1 MASKLYTLVQRH
13 CCLVEQC
20 SPWILCIMVHVFA
33 SLFKLLHFAN
43 DNTWTRERERER
55 PHQNTQR
62 SYWLPSVT
70 DISVSE
76 KRCFQTYLFTYLLII
91 ILLNLMYF
99 QMAVPIH
106 WTHGDCHISRSDQ
119 GFCWTIFCVGK
130 CIFLFYTIYTF

>member
-20 SPWILCIMVHVFA
+20 SPWTLCIIV
-33 SLFKLLHFAN
+33 LWYLHLCLNFFILPMIIHEQ
-43 DNTWTRERERER
+43 ERERER

>member
-1 MASKLYTLVQRH
+1 MASKLYTLVKRH

-20 SPWILCIMVHVFA
+20 SPWILCIMVFA

-43 DNTWTRERERER
+43 DNTWTRERER